1 MKTLLATEDAYPDS
15 ALKES
20 EDQTMNDYAD
30 AYLVADTVAA
40 ESSD

>member
-1 MKTLLATEDAYPDS
+1 METSLATEDACLDS
-15 ALKES
+15 ALNES
-20 EDQTMNDYAD
+20 EDQTMNNFAD